1 MRFFAHQWIVSP
13 RPGVTTKVAIFFPRP
28 ASMAASGG
36 HRFTLFGCPRSAS
49 IVEPVIISER
59 GLQIPSHFLF
69 RWRQSTVPCVCLV
82 IFGLLAGCKQDAIAQ
97 RPLTRVKATTAE
109 LVDFAPAI
117 TLTGI
122 IAAQVET
129 ELSFRVSGKI
139 SERLVNVGDPVVRDQ
154 VLARLD
160 PVEQQAELD
169 SAKAGVQSAQA
180 QLQQATAS
188 FDRQKNLLATG
199 NTTRRD
205 HDQAEA
211 ALRSAQAQLDQAR
224 AQLVSAEDQLSYTVL
239 RADADGVVTARS
251 AEAGQVVAQAQSIF
265 TVARNGPRDAVFN
278 VHEWALAN
286 LATDKGLPISL
297 VSDPAVSTIGD
308 VREISPAINP
318 STMTITVKIGLRET
332 PPGMNLGAI
341 ANGVGAMKQR
351 KVFLLPWGALFE
363 IDGAPAVWLIDPS
376 NNTVSL
382 KPITVDRY
390 IRDVIAVTEGL
401 ENGQRVVTAGVQLL
415 RPGQK
420 VEIAAETRP

>member
-1 MRFFAHQWIVSP
+1 MPWVC
-13 RPGVTTKVAIFFPRP
+13 VV
-28 ASMAASGG
+28 
-36 HRFTLFGCPRSAS
+36 
-49 IVEPVIISER
+49 
-59 GLQIPSHFLF
+59 FL
-69 RWRQSTVPCVCLV
+69 
-82 IFGLLAGCKQDAIAQ
+82 GLLAGCKQDAAAQ
-97 RPLTRVKATTAE
+97 RPLTRVKAVTAE

-160 PVEQQAELD
+160 PVEQQAELE
-169 SAKAGVQSAQA
+169 SAKAGMQSAQA

-188 FDRQKNLLATG
+188 FDRQKSLLATG

-224 AQLVSAEDQLSYTVL
+224 AQLSSAEDQLSYTVL
-239 RADADGVVTARS
+239 RADADGIVTARS
-251 AEAGQVVAQAQSIF
+251 AEAGQVVAQAQSIYA
-265 TVARNGPRDAVFN
+265 VARNGPRDAVFN

-297 VSDPAVSTIGD
+297 VSDPAVSTLGD

-318 STMTITVKIGLRET
+318 STMTITVKIGLRQT
-332 PPGMNLGAI
+332 PPGMNLGTI
-341 ANGVGAMKQR
+341 VNGVGAMKQR

-376 NNTVSL
+376 SNTVSL
-382 KPITVDRY
+382 TPIIVDRY
-390 IRDVIAVTEGL
+390 IQDVIAVTSGL

-420 VEIAAETRP
+420 VEIAAETKP

>member
-1 MRFFAHQWIVSP
+1 MPWV
-13 RPGVTTKVAIFFPRP
+13 GVV
-28 ASMAASGG
+28 
-36 HRFTLFGCPRSAS
+36 
-49 IVEPVIISER
+49 
-59 GLQIPSHFLF
+59 FL
-69 RWRQSTVPCVCLV
+69 
-82 IFGLLAGCKQDAIAQ
+82 GLLAGCKQDAVAQ
-97 RPLTRVKATTAE
+97 RPLTRVNAVTTE

-122 IAAQVET
+122 IAARVET

-160 PVEQQAELD
+160 PVEQQAELE
-169 SAKAGVQSAQA
+169 SAKAGMQSAQA

-188 FDRQKNLLATG
+188 FDRQKSLLATG

-224 AQLVSAEDQLSYTVL
+224 AQLTSAEDQLSYTVL
-239 RADADGVVTARS
+239 RADADGIVTARR
-251 AEAGQVVAQAQSIF
+251 AEAGQVVAQAQSIYM
-265 TVARNGPRDAVFN
+265 VARNGPRDAVFN

-297 VSDPAVSTIGD
+297 VSDPAVSTLGD

-318 STMTITVKIGLRET
+318 STMTITVKIGLRQT
-332 PPGMNLGAI
+332 PPGMNLGTI
-341 ANGVGAMKQR
+341 VNGVGAMKQR

-376 NNTVSL
+376 SNTVSL
-382 KPITVDRY
+382 KPIIVDRY
-390 IRDVIAVTEGL
+390 IQDVIAVTSGL

-420 VEIAAETRP
+420 VEIAAETKP

>member
-1 MRFFAHQWIVSP
+1 M
-13 RPGVTTKVAIFFPRP
+13 
-28 ASMAASGG
+28 
-36 HRFTLFGCPRSAS
+36 
-49 IVEPVIISER
+49 EPVIISER

-82 IFGLLAGCKQDAIAQ
+82 ILGLLAGCKQDSIAQ

-180 QLQQATAS
+180 QLLQAAAS

-239 RADADGVVTARS
+239 RADADGVVTARG

-265 TVARNGPRDAVFN
+265 TVARNGGRDAVFN
-278 VHEWALAN
+278 VHERALAN

-318 STMTITVKIGLRET
+318 STMTITVKIGLRKT
-332 PPGMNLGAI
+332 PPGMSLGAI

-376 NNTVSL
+376 SNTVSL

-390 IRDVIAVTEGL
+390 IRDVIAVTNGL

>member
-1 MRFFAHQWIVSP
+1 MPWV
-13 RPGVTTKVAIFFPRP
+13 GVV
-28 ASMAASGG
+28 
-36 HRFTLFGCPRSAS
+36 
-49 IVEPVIISER
+49 
-59 GLQIPSHFLF
+59 FL
-69 RWRQSTVPCVCLV
+69 
-82 IFGLLAGCKQDAIAQ
+82 GLLAGCKQDAAAQ
-97 RPLTRVKATTAE
+97 RPLTRVKAVTTE

-160 PVEQQAELD
+160 PVEQEAELV
-169 SAKAGVQSAQA
+169 SAKAGMQSAQA

-188 FDRQKNLLATG
+188 FDRQKSLLATG

-224 AQLVSAEDQLSYTVL
+224 AQLTSAEDQLSYTVL
-239 RADADGVVTARS
+239 RADADGIVTARS
-251 AEAGQVVAQAQSIF
+251 AEAGQVVAQAQSIY
-265 TVARNGPRDAVFN
+265 TVARNGPRDAMFN

-297 VSDPAVSTIGD
+297 VSDPAVSTLGD

-318 STMTITVKIGLRET
+318 GTMTITVKIGLRQT
-332 PPGMNLGAI
+332 PPGMNLGTI
-341 ANGVGAMKQR
+341 VNGVGAMKQR

-376 NNTVSL
+376 SNTVSL
-382 KPITVDRY
+382 KPIIVDRY
-390 IRDVIAVTEGL
+390 IQDVIAVTSGL

-420 VEIAAETRP
+420 VEIAAETKP